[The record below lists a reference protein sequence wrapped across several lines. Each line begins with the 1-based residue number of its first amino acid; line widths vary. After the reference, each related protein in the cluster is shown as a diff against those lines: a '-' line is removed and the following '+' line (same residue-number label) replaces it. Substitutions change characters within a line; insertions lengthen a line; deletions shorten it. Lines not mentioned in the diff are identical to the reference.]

1 LRNEILPGEK
11 VLAVTAAWKVKY
23 PDAFIGVLA
32 MRGVT
37 NPERHPVLD
46 EKKAALEKTLRDRFS
61 AYDRATLQAIPVLAA
76 YRAYY
81 KRFKKSYHVQ
91 HQLESVAQKKRAIPK
106 VSTLVEAMFMAE
118 LNNLLLTAGHD
129 LDTITLPL
137 RADVADG
144 SEGYIRLNGEAQ
156 TVRAGDMM
164 IADAD
169 GVLSCI
175 VYGPDSR
182 TRIRP
187 ETERVLFIVYAPPGI
202 DATDVER
209 HLAEIR
215 DNVTMVVPNAGVE
228 LLEVMGAS

>member
-1 LRNEILPGEK
+1 
-11 VLAVTAAWKVKY
+11 VLAVTAAWKLKY

-46 EKKAALEKTLRDRFS
+46 EKKATLEKALRDRYSF
-61 AYDRATLQAIPVLAA
+61 YDRAGLRAVPVLAA
-76 YRAYY
+76 YHAYY
-81 KRFKKSYHVQ
+81 RQFKKNYHVQ
-91 HQLESVAQKKRAIPK
+91 HQLESVAHKGRNIPR
-106 VSTLVEAMFMAE
+106 VAALVEAMFMAE

-144 SEGYIRLNGEAQ
+144 TEGYIRLNGEAQ
-156 TVRAGDMM
+156 TVRADDMM

-175 VYGPDSR
+175 VYGPDNR

-187 ETERVLFIVYAPPGI
+187 ETERVLFTVYAPPGI
-202 DATDVER
+202 DATEVER

-228 LLEVMGAS
+228 LLEVMGAT

>member
-1 LRNEILPGEK
+1 
-11 VLAVTAAWKVKY
+11 VLTVTTAWKLKY

-32 MRGVT
+32 MHGAT
-37 NPERHPVLD
+37 NPERHPILD
-46 EKKAALEKTLRDRFS
+46 EKKAALEKALRDRYS
-61 AYDRATLQAIPVLAA
+61 SYDRATLQAIPVLAA

-81 KRFKKSYHVQ
+81 KQFKKSYHVQ
-91 HQLESVAQKKRAIPK
+91 HQLESVVHKKRAIPK
-106 VSTLVEAMFMAE
+106 VSALVEAMFMAE

-129 LDTITLPL
+129 LNTITLPL
-137 RADVADG
+137 RADVASG

-156 TVRAGDMM
+156 TVRASDMM

-175 VYGPDSR
+175 VYGPDGR

-187 ETERVLFIVYAPPGI
+187 ETERVLFTVYAPPGI

-215 DNVTMVVPNAGVE
+215 DNVTVVAPNAGVE
-228 LLEVMGAS
+228 RLEVMGAS